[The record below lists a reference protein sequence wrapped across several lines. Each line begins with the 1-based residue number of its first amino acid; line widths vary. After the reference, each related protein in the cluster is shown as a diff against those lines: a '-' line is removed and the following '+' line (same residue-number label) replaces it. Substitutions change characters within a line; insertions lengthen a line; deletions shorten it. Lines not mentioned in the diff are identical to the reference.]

1 MLEYTLAILL
11 AIAVPAAI
19 SGYFIL
25 QAYRLSTTL

>member
-11 AIAVPAAI
+11 AIAIPTAI